1 MATADDVIKEIE
13 AMKKELLEALS
24 GKESKQELNEFIPV
38 GELTAINTTN
48 VQEFLALAAG
58 AGLGDPIK
66 EKAEEWLG
74 GFQGILGILAGNT
87 GKAILGAGIAMFLG
101 KQNKTIKLFGQ
112 GMLIDA
118 VGDFIKDFAGQFLK

>member
-48 VQEFLALAAG
+48 VQEFLALTAG

-66 EKAEEWLG
+66 EKAEGWLG
-74 GFQGILGILAGNT
+74 GFQGILAGNT

-118 VGDFIKDFAGQFLK
+118 VGDFIKDFAGQFLT

>member
-66 EKAEEWLG
+66 EKADGWLG
-74 GFQGILGILAGNT
+74 GFKGILAGNT